1 MLKWLAGVIVTA
13 LVVAA
18 CSSTVDA
25 PPITPETRAALSSI
39 AIDIACDQCMLREV
53 VYVHD
58 RVFTW
63 DTEIGD
69 EQAMPDETR
78 AAIAAQFPNATF
90 VSRSDVDSLFV
101 DYFVIGDGV
110 LVSVGPV
117 EELARDVVGVQVG
130 VLFARFDGFADMI
143 QFQWD
148 GDSWEP
154 ATSEETGV
162 TVTTSVT

>member
-1 MLKWLAGVIVTA
+1 MLKWLAGVIAAV
-13 LVVAA
+13 LVVAS
-18 CSSTVDA
+18 CTSTGDA
-25 PPITPETRAALSSI
+25 PPVTPETRGALSSI
-39 AIDIACDQCMLREV
+39 AIGIACDQCVLREV

-63 DTEIGD
+63 DSEIGD

-78 AAIAAQFPNATF
+78 AAITAQFPNATF
-90 VSRSDVDSLFV
+90 VSRSDVDALFV
-101 DYFVIGDGV
+101 DHVVVGDGV

-117 EELARDVVGVQVG
+117 EELAQDVVGVQVG
-130 VLFARFDGFADMI
+130 VLFARYDGFADMI
-143 QFQWD
+143 QFRWD
-148 GDSWEP
+148 GDGWEP